1 MTTGLIIGLIIV
13 VFLILVLPSI
23 RIIGPTEVGL
33 VTKRFGKRLPENN
46 PIAFNGEAG
55 YQADLL
61 MPGWRF
67 KFWVY
72 YSIEKFPW
80 VQVPPGQIGVIIAQI
95 GESPPIGAKSAKF
108 IPEAKITDIK
118 IFVDKGG
125 EKGVQRPVL
134 VPGTTL
140 PLHPVA
146 FLVLTPNKIYGKP
159 LLPEL
164 TNKFNSRRGLTPE
177 DFGLNSEDLLVKIIK
192 PELKEGGK
200 IIDIV
205 GVVTTLEGDPLP
217 PGDIAGRLGGFKDI
231 ADAIAE
237 KRTDSELTEIIIG
250 SKNTLHNNYQ
260 DFQAFIDKGGKIG
273 LQHDPLLYGAYNLNP
288 FLVKVEKVP
297 MLVVEQGEV
306 AVIKS
311 YVGLA
316 EESGRVDVEKNKFGT
331 IVHPGHRGIWNE
343 SLRTGKYALN
353 PHIYQVEIVPV
364 SIITLNWAT
373 ASTKA
378 HEWDVQLQPIEAK
391 SREGF
396 VFKID
401 LQVQIHVAA
410 VEAPT
415 VISMVA
421 TMRNLTTDVLQP
433 AVGNHFRDRLQG
445 MQAISFIETRQ
456 KVQEDAYRYIEEK
469 LQQYHV
475 ETRGVLIQDVV
486 FPSQLVEVLTKREIA
501 NQEVLTYQRQRDAQ
515 VQRIEMEQQTGVA
528 NKQQELASARIGV
541 EIKQKNAEARK
552 AEADGEAVYLEKTNA
567 AAGIGKAEGYKKQI
581 EALGP
586 EGTTLVNIISALAD
600 KNLKFV
606 PEVVVGES
614 SGASLSGLLGVL
626 TGKYA
631 SELASKK
638 TNEEKNKK

>member
-1 MTTGLIIGLIIV
+1 MSGELMIGLII
-13 VFLILVLPSI
+13 FLILVIPSI

-33 VTKRFGKRLPENN
+33 ITKRFGKRLPENN

-67 KFWVY
+67 KFWIVY
-72 YSIEKFPW
+72 SVEKFPW
-80 VQVPPGQIGVIIAQI
+80 VQVPAGDTGVVIAQI
-95 GESPPIGAKSAKF
+95 GQSPPIGAKSARY
-108 IPEAKITDIK
+108 IPEAKITDVK
-118 IFVDKGG
+118 MFVDKGG
-125 EKGVQRPVL
+125 QKGVQRPVL
-134 VPGTTL
+134 VPGATL

-146 FLVLTPNKIYGKP
+146 FIVLTPDNIYGKP

-164 TNKFNSRRGLTPE
+164 AKKSNRRDGLRPE
-177 DFGLNSEDLLVKIIK
+177 DFGLKPDDLRVKVIK
-192 PELKEGGK
+192 PELQEDGK
-200 IIDIV
+200 ITDMI

-217 PGDIAGRLGGFKDI
+217 PGDIAGRLGGFQDI

-237 KRTDSELTEIIIG
+237 RQTDSELTELIIG
-250 SKNTLHNNYQ
+250 SKNNLHNNYQ
-260 DFQAFIDKGGKIG
+260 DFQAFLDKGGKIG
-273 LQHDPLLYGAYNLNP
+273 LQHDPLLYGAFNLNP

-316 EESGRVDVEKNKFGT
+316 EESGRVDVERNKFGT

-353 PHIYQVEIVPV
+353 PHIYQSEIVPV
-364 SIITLNWAT
+364 SIITLNWAA

-410 VEAPT
+410 IEAPT

-421 TMRNLTTDVLQP
+421 TMKNLTTDVLQP

-456 KVQEDAYRYIEEK
+456 KVQEDAYKYIEEK

-501 NQEVLTYQRQRDAQ
+501 NQEVITYQKQRDAQ
-515 VQRIEMEQQTGVA
+515 IQRIEMEQQTGVA

-586 EGTTLVNIISALAD
+586 EGTTLVNIITALAD

-606 PEVVVGES
+606 PEVVVGD
-614 SGASLSGLLGVL
+614 SGGTSLSGLLGVL

-631 SELASKK
+631 NELTSKK
-638 TNEEKNKK
+638 SNKQNK

>member
-1 MTTGLIIGLIIV
+1 
-13 VFLILVLPSI
+13 
-23 RIIGPTEVGL
+23 
-33 VTKRFGKRLPENN
+33 
-46 PIAFNGEAG
+46 
-55 YQADLL
+55 
-61 MPGWRF
+61 
-67 KFWVY
+67 
-72 YSIEKFPW
+72 
-80 VQVPPGQIGVIIAQI
+80 
-95 GESPPIGAKSAKF
+95 
-108 IPEAKITDIK
+108 
-118 IFVDKGG
+118 
-125 EKGVQRPVL
+125 
-134 VPGTTL
+134 
-140 PLHPVA
+140 
-146 FLVLTPNKIYGKP
+146 

-164 TNKFNSRRGLTPE
+164 TNKLHSGNRLTPE
-177 DFGLNSEDLLVKIIK
+177 DFGLKPEDLLVKIIK
-192 PELKEGGK
+192 PELREGGK
-200 IIDIV
+200 IIDMV

-231 ADAIAE
+231 ADAIVE

-260 DFQAFIDKGGKIG
+260 DFQAFLDKGGKIG
-273 LQHDPLLYGAYNLNP
+273 LQHDPLLYGAFNLNP

-316 EESGRVDVEKNKFGT
+316 EESGRVDVERNKFGT

-353 PHIYQVEIVPV
+353 PHIYQSEIVPV

-410 VEAPT
+410 IEAPT

-421 TMRNLTTDVLQP
+421 TMKNLTTDVLQP

-456 KVQEDAYRYIEEK
+456 KVQEDAYKYIAEK

-501 NQEVLTYQRQRDAQ
+501 NQEVITYQKQRDAQ

-586 EGTTLVNIISALAD
+586 EGTTLVNIITALAD

-606 PEVVVGES
+606 PEVVVGD
-614 SGASLSGLLGVL
+614 SGSASLSGLLGVL

-638 TNEEKNKK
+638 SVEEKK

>member
-1 MTTGLIIGLIIV
+1 MLIGVIVGLIV
-13 VFLILVLPSI
+13 VILLILFIPSI

-33 VTKRFGKRLPENN
+33 VVKRFGKKLPENN

-61 MPGWRF
+61 MPGWRS
-67 KFWVY
+67 KFWIY
-72 YSIEKFPW
+72 YSIEKFTW
-80 VQVPPGQIGVIIAQI
+80 VQVPPGHIGVVIAQI
-95 GESPPIGAKSAKF
+95 GESPPIGAKSAKY
-108 IPEAKITDIK
+108 IPEAKITNVK
-118 IFVDKGG
+118 TFVDKAG

-146 FLVLTPNKIYGKP
+146 FIVLTPDRIYGKP

-164 TNKFNSRRGLTPE
+164 TNKLHSGNRLTPE
-177 DFGLNSEDLLVKIIK
+177 DFGLKPEDLLVKIIK
-192 PELKEGGK
+192 PELREGGK
-200 IIDIV
+200 IIDMV

-231 ADAIAE
+231 ADAIVE

-260 DFQAFIDKGGKIG
+260 DFQAFLDKGGKIG
-273 LQHDPLLYGAYNLNP
+273 LQHDPLLYGAFNLNP

-316 EESGRVDVEKNKFGT
+316 EESGRVDVERNKFGT

-353 PHIYQVEIVPV
+353 PHIYQSEIVPV

-410 VEAPT
+410 IEAPT

-421 TMRNLTTDVLQP
+421 TMKNLTTDVLQP

-456 KVQEDAYRYIEEK
+456 KVQEDAYKYIAEK

-501 NQEVLTYQRQRDAQ
+501 NQEVITYQKQRDAQ

-586 EGTTLVNIISALAD
+586 EGTTLVNIITALAD

-606 PEVVVGES
+606 PEVVVGD
-614 SGASLSGLLGVL
+614 SGSASLSGLLGVL

-638 TNEEKNKK
+638 SVEEKK

>member
-1 MTTGLIIGLIIV
+1 MLVGVIVALIV
-13 VFLILVLPSI
+13 VILLILVIPSI

-33 VTKRFGKRLPENN
+33 VVKRFGKKLPENN
-46 PIAFNGEAG
+46 PMAFNGEAG

-61 MPGWRF
+61 MPGWRS
-67 KFWVY
+67 KFWIY

-80 VQVPPGQIGVIIAQI
+80 VQVPPGHIGVVIAQI

-108 IPEAKITDIK
+108 IPEAKITDVK
-118 IFVDKGG
+118 IFVDKAG

-146 FLVLTPNKIYGKP
+146 FIVLTPGIIYGKP

-164 TNKFNSRRGLTPE
+164 AVKLHGGNKLTPE
-177 DFGLNSEDLLVKIIK
+177 DFGLKPEDLLVKIIK

-200 IIDIV
+200 IIDMV
-205 GVVTTLEGDPLP
+205 GVVTALEGDPLP

-231 ADAIAE
+231 ADAIVE

-260 DFQAFIDKGGKIG
+260 DFQAFLDKGGKIG
-273 LQHDPLLYGAYNLNP
+273 LQHDPLLYGAFNLNP
-288 FLVKVEKVP
+288 YLVKVEKVP

-316 EESGRVDVEKNKFGT
+316 EESGRVDVERNKFGT

-353 PHIYQVEIVPV
+353 PHIYQSEIVPV

-410 VEAPT
+410 IEAPT

-456 KVQEDAYRYIEEK
+456 KVQEDAHRYIEEK

-501 NQEVLTYQRQRDAQ
+501 NQEVITYQKQRDAQ

-586 EGTTLVNIISALAD
+586 EGTTLVNIITALAD

-606 PEVVVGES
+606 PEVVVGD
-614 SGASLSGLLGVL
+614 SGSASLSGLLGVL

-638 TNEEKNKK
+638 SVEEKK

>member
-1 MTTGLIIGLIIV
+1 MSGELMIGLII
-13 VFLILVLPSI
+13 FLILVIPSI
-23 RIIGPTEVGL
+23 RIIGPAEVGL
-33 VTKRFGKRLPENN
+33 ITKRFGRRLPENN
-46 PIAFNGEAG
+46 PIAFKGEAG

-67 KFWVY
+67 KFWIVY
-72 YSIEKFPW
+72 SVEKFPW
-80 VQVPPGQIGVIIAQI
+80 VQVPAGDIGVVIAQI
-95 GESPPIGAKSAKF
+95 GQSPPIGAKSAKF
-108 IPEAKITDIK
+108 IPEAKITDVK
-118 IFVDKGG
+118 MFVDKGG
-125 EKGVQRPVL
+125 QKGVQRPVL
-134 VPGTTL
+134 VPGATL
-140 PLHPVA
+140 PLHPIA
-146 FLVLTPNKIYGKP
+146 FIVLTPEKIYGKP

-164 TNKFNSRRGLTPE
+164 AKKSNKRDGLSPE
-177 DFGLNSEDLLVKIIK
+177 DFGLKPDDLRVKIIK
-192 PELKEGGK
+192 PELQEDGK
-200 IIDIV
+200 ITDMI

-237 KRTDSELTEIIIG
+237 KETDSELTELIIG
-250 SKNTLHNNYQ
+250 SKNNLHNNYQ
-260 DFQAFIDKGGKIG
+260 DFQAFLDKGGKIG
-273 LQHDPLLYGAYNLNP
+273 LQHDPLLYGAFNLNP

-316 EESGRVDVEKNKFGT
+316 EETGRVDVERNKFGT

-353 PHIYQVEIVPV
+353 PHIYQSEIVPV
-364 SIITLNWAT
+364 SIITLNWAA

-410 VEAPT
+410 IEAPT

-421 TMRNLTTDVLQP
+421 TMKNLTTDVLQP

-456 KVQEDAYRYIEEK
+456 KVQEDAYKYIEEK

-486 FPSQLVEVLTKREIA
+486 FPNQLVEVLTKREIA
-501 NQEVLTYQRQRDAQ
+501 NQEVITYQKQRDAQ
-515 VQRIEMEQQTGVA
+515 IQRIEMEQQTGVA

-586 EGTTLVNIISALAD
+586 EGTTLVNIITALAD

-606 PEVVVGES
+606 PEVIVGD
-614 SGASLSGLLGVL
+614 SGGTSLSGLLGVL

-631 SELASKK
+631 NELASKK
-638 TNEEKNKK
+638 SNKQKK

>member
-1 MTTGLIIGLIIV
+1 MIPGLIIGIIV
-13 VFLILVLPSI
+13 FLLLVFVIPSI

-33 VTKRFGKRLPENN
+33 VTKRFGIRLPENN

-55 YQADLL
+55 YQAGLL
-61 MPGWRF
+61 MPGWRL
-67 KFWVY
+67 KFWVL

-80 VQVPPGQIGVIIAQI
+80 VQVPPGQIGVVIAQI
-95 GESPPIGAKSAKF
+95 GESPPIGAKSAIF
-108 IPEAKITDIK
+108 NPEAKITDVK
-118 IFVDKGG
+118 IFVDRGG
-125 EKGVQRPVL
+125 QKGVQRPVL

-140 PLHPVA
+140 PLHPIA
-146 FLVLTPNKIYGKP
+146 FLILTPGKIYGKP
-159 LLPEL
+159 MLPEL
-164 TNKFNSRRGLTPE
+164 TTKFNTRRGLTPE
-177 DFGLNSEDLLVKIIK
+177 DFGLKPEDLLVKVIK
-192 PELKEGGK
+192 PELIEGGK
-200 IIDIV
+200 IIDMV

-217 PGDIAGRLGGFKDI
+217 PGDIAGRLGGFDDI
-231 ADAIAE
+231 ASAIAE
-237 KRTDSELTEIIIG
+237 KKTDSELTELIIG

-353 PHIYQVEIVPV
+353 PHIYQSEIVPV

-396 VFKID
+396 IFKID

-410 VEAPT
+410 IEAPT

-421 TMRNLTTDVLQP
+421 TMKNLTTDVLQP

-456 KVQEDAYRYIEEK
+456 IVQEDAYKHIEEK

-486 FPSQLVEVLTKREIA
+486 FPAQLVEVLTKREIA
-501 NQEVLTYQRQRDAQ
+501 NQEVITYQKQRDAQ

-552 AEADGEAVYLEKTNA
+552 AEAEGEAVYLEKTNA
-567 AAGIGKAEGYKKQI
+567 AAGIGKALGYKAQI

-606 PEVVVGES
+606 PEVIVGD
-614 SGASLSGLLGVL
+614 SGNASLSGLLGVL

-631 SELASKK
+631 RELATKK
-638 TNEEKNKK
+638 SDAENT

>member
-1 MTTGLIIGLIIV
+1 MSSELIIGMII
-13 VFLILVLPSI
+13 FLILVIPSI
-23 RIIGPTEVGL
+23 RIIGPAEVGL
-33 VTKRFGKRLPENN
+33 ITKRFGRRLPENN

-67 KFWVY
+67 KFWIVY
-72 YSIEKFPW
+72 SVEKFPW
-80 VQVPPGQIGVIIAQI
+80 VQVQAGDIGVVIAQI
-95 GESPPIGAKSAKF
+95 GQSPPIGAKSAKF
-108 IPEAKITDIK
+108 NPEAKITDAK
-118 IFVDKGG
+118 MFVDKGG
-125 EKGVQRPVL
+125 QKGVQRPVL
-134 VPGTTL
+134 VPGATL
-140 PLHPVA
+140 PLHPIA
-146 FLVLTPNKIYGKP
+146 FIVLTPDKIYGKP

-164 TNKFNSRRGLTPE
+164 AKKSNKRDGLSPE
-177 DFGLNSEDLLVKIIK
+177 DFGLEPDDLRVKIIK
-192 PELKEGGK
+192 PELQEDGK
-200 IIDIV
+200 ITDMI

-217 PGDIAGRLGGFKDI
+217 PGDIAGRLGGFQDI
-231 ADAIAE
+231 ADAIKE
-237 KRTDSELTEIIIG
+237 KRTDSELTELIIG
-250 SKNTLHNNYQ
+250 SKNNLHNNYQ
-260 DFQAFIDKGGKIG
+260 DFQAFLDKGGKIG
-273 LQHDPLLYGAYNLNP
+273 LQHDPLLYGAFNLNP

-316 EESGRVDVEKNKFGT
+316 EETGRVDVERNKFGT

-353 PHIYQVEIVPV
+353 PHIYQSEIVPV
-364 SIITLNWAT
+364 SIITLNWAA

-410 VEAPT
+410 IEAPT

-421 TMRNLTTDVLQP
+421 TMKNLTTDVLQP

-456 KVQEDAYRYIEEK
+456 KVQEDAYKYIEEK

-486 FPSQLVEVLTKREIA
+486 FPNQLVEVLTKREIA
-501 NQEVLTYQRQRDAQ
+501 NQEVITYQKQRDAQ
-515 VQRIEMEQQTGVA
+515 IQRIEMEQQTGVA

-586 EGTTLVNIISALAD
+586 EGTTLVNIITALAD

-606 PEVVVGES
+606 PEVVVGD
-614 SGASLSGLLGVL
+614 SGGTSLSGLLGVL

-631 SELASKK
+631 DELASKK
-638 TNEEKNKK
+638 SNKEKK

>member
-1 MTTGLIIGLIIV
+1 MSGELMIGLII
-13 VFLILVLPSI
+13 FLILVIPSI

-33 VTKRFGKRLPENN
+33 ITKRFGKRLPENN

-67 KFWVY
+67 KFWIVY
-72 YSIEKFPW
+72 SVEKFPW
-80 VQVPPGQIGVIIAQI
+80 VQVPAGDTGVVIAQI
-95 GESPPIGAKSAKF
+95 GQSPPIGAKSARY
-108 IPEAKITDIK
+108 IPEAKITDVK
-118 IFVDKGG
+118 MFVDKGG
-125 EKGVQRPVL
+125 QKGVQRPVL
-134 VPGTTL
+134 VPGATL

-146 FLVLTPNKIYGKP
+146 FIVLTPDNIYGKP

-164 TNKFNSRRGLTPE
+164 AKKSNRRDGLRPE
-177 DFGLNSEDLLVKIIK
+177 DFGLKPDDLRVKVIK
-192 PELKEGGK
+192 PELQEDGK
-200 IIDIV
+200 ITDMI

-217 PGDIAGRLGGFKDI
+217 PGDIAGRLGGFQDI

-237 KRTDSELTEIIIG
+237 RQTDSELTELIIG
-250 SKNTLHNNYQ
+250 SKNNLHNNYQ
-260 DFQAFIDKGGKIG
+260 DFQAFLDKGGKIG
-273 LQHDPLLYGAYNLNP
+273 LQHDPLLYGAFNLNP

-316 EESGRVDVEKNKFGT
+316 EESGRVDVERNKFGT

-353 PHIYQVEIVPV
+353 PHIYQSEIVPV
-364 SIITLNWAT
+364 SIITLNWAA

-410 VEAPT
+410 IEAPT

-421 TMRNLTTDVLQP
+421 TMKNLTTDVLQP

-456 KVQEDAYRYIEEK
+456 KVQEDAYKYIEEK

-501 NQEVLTYQRQRDAQ
+501 NQEVITYQKQRDAQ
-515 VQRIEMEQQTGVA
+515 IQRIEMEQQTGVA

-586 EGTTLVNIISALAD
+586 EGTTLVNIITALAD

-606 PEVVVGES
+606 PEVVVGD
-614 SGASLSGLLGVL
+614 SGGTSLSGLLGVL

-631 SELASKK
+631 DELASKK
-638 TNEEKNKK
+638 STKQNK

>member
-1 MTTGLIIGLIIV
+1 MLAGIIV
-13 VFLILVLPSI
+13 AAVVVLFLVFFLPSI
-23 RIIGPTEVGL
+23 RVIGPAEVGL
-33 VTKRFGKRLPENN
+33 VTKRFGKRLPETN
-46 PIAFNGEAG
+46 PIAFRGEAG

-80 VQVPPGQIGVIIAQI
+80 VQVPPGQIGVVIAQL
-95 GESPPIGAKSAKF
+95 GESPPIGAKSARF

-118 IFVDKGG
+118 AFVEKHGQ
-125 EKGVQRPVL
+125 KGVQRPVL

-146 FLVLTPNKIYGKP
+146 FIVLTPDKIYGKP
-159 LLPEL
+159 MLPEFAH
-164 TNKFNSRRGLTPE
+164 KYNSQKGLSPE
-177 DFGLNSEDLLVKIIK
+177 DFGLKPENLLVTVIQ

-200 IIDIV
+200 IVDMA
-205 GVVTTLEGDPLP
+205 GVITTLEGDPLP
-217 PGDIAGRLGGFKDI
+217 PGDIAGRLGGFNDV
-231 ADAIAE
+231 ADAIKE
-237 KRTDSELTEIIIG
+237 KRTDSELTELVIG

-260 DFQAFIDKGGKIG
+260 DFQAFLDKGGKIG

-288 FLVKVEKVP
+288 FLIKVEKVP

-353 PHIYQVEIVPV
+353 PHIYQSEIVPV

-421 TMRNLTTDVLQP
+421 TMKNLTTDVLQP

-456 KVQEDAYRYIEEK
+456 RVQEDAYKYIEEK

-486 FPSQLVEVLTKREIA
+486 FPAQLVEVLTQREIA

-515 VQRIEMEQQTGVA
+515 TQRIEMEQQTGVA
-528 NKQQELASARIGV
+528 NKQQELAAARIGV

-552 AEADGEAVYLEKTNA
+552 AEADGEAVYIEKTNA

-586 EGTTLVNIISALAD
+586 EGTTLVNIITALAD

-606 PEVVVGES
+606 PEVMVGEGG
-614 SGASLSGLLGVL
+614 GASLSGLLGIL

-631 SELASKK
+631 SEMTSKK
-638 TNEEKNKK
+638 PNKEKS

>member
-1 MTTGLIIGLIIV
+1 
-13 VFLILVLPSI
+13 
-23 RIIGPTEVGL
+23 
-33 VTKRFGKRLPENN
+33 
-46 PIAFNGEAG
+46 
-55 YQADLL
+55 
-61 MPGWRF
+61 
-67 KFWVY
+67 
-72 YSIEKFPW
+72 
-80 VQVPPGQIGVIIAQI
+80 
-95 GESPPIGAKSAKF
+95 
-108 IPEAKITDIK
+108 
-118 IFVDKGG
+118 
-125 EKGVQRPVL
+125 
-134 VPGTTL
+134 
-140 PLHPVA
+140 
-146 FLVLTPNKIYGKP
+146 
-159 LLPEL
+159 
-164 TNKFNSRRGLTPE
+164 
-177 DFGLNSEDLLVKIIK
+177 
-192 PELKEGGK
+192 
-200 IIDIV
+200 
-205 GVVTTLEGDPLP
+205 
-217 PGDIAGRLGGFKDI
+217 
-231 ADAIAE
+231 
-237 KRTDSELTEIIIG
+237 
-250 SKNTLHNNYQ
+250 
-260 DFQAFIDKGGKIG
+260 
-273 LQHDPLLYGAYNLNP
+273 
-288 FLVKVEKVP
+288 LVKVEKVP

-316 EESGRVDVEKNKFGT
+316 EESGRVDVERNKFGT

-353 PHIYQVEIVPV
+353 PHIYQTEIVPV

-456 KVQEDAYRYIEEK
+456 KVQEDAYKYIEEK

-486 FPSQLVEVLTKREIA
+486 FPAQLVEVLTKREIA
-501 NQEVLTYQRQRDAQ
+501 NQEVITYQKQRDAQ
-515 VQRIEMEQQTGVA
+515 IQRIEMEQQTGVA

-586 EGTTLVNIISALAD
+586 EGTTLVNIITALAD

-614 SGASLSGLLGVL
+614 GGTSLSGLLGIL

-631 SELASKK
+631 SEMSSKK
-638 TNEEKNKK
+638 PKEQI

>member
-1 MTTGLIIGLIIV
+1 MSGELMIGLII
-13 VFLILVLPSI
+13 FLILVIPSI

-33 VTKRFGKRLPENN
+33 ITKRFGKRLPENN

-67 KFWVY
+67 KFWIVY
-72 YSIEKFPW
+72 SVEKFPW
-80 VQVPPGQIGVIIAQI
+80 VQVPAGDTGVVIAQI
-95 GESPPIGAKSAKF
+95 GQSPPIGAKSARY
-108 IPEAKITDIK
+108 IPEAKITDVK
-118 IFVDKGG
+118 MFVDKGG
-125 EKGVQRPVL
+125 QKGVQRPVL
-134 VPGTTL
+134 VPGATL

-146 FLVLTPNKIYGKP
+146 FIVLTPDNIYGKP

-164 TNKFNSRRGLTPE
+164 AKKSNRRDGLRPE
-177 DFGLNSEDLLVKIIK
+177 DFGLKPDDLRVKVIK
-192 PELKEGGK
+192 PELQEDGK
-200 IIDIV
+200 ITDMI

-217 PGDIAGRLGGFKDI
+217 PGDIAGRLGGFQDI

-237 KRTDSELTEIIIG
+237 RQTDSELTELIIG
-250 SKNTLHNNYQ
+250 SKNNLHNNYQ
-260 DFQAFIDKGGKIG
+260 DFQAFLDKGGKIG
-273 LQHDPLLYGAYNLNP
+273 LQHDPLLYGAFNLNP

-316 EESGRVDVEKNKFGT
+316 EESGRVDVERNKFGT

-353 PHIYQVEIVPV
+353 PHIYQSEIVPV
-364 SIITLNWAT
+364 SIITLNWAA

-410 VEAPT
+410 IEAPT

-421 TMRNLTTDVLQP
+421 TMKNLTTDVLQP

-456 KVQEDAYRYIEEK
+456 KVQEDAHRYIEEK

-501 NQEVLTYQRQRDAQ
+501 NQEVITYQKQRDAQ
-515 VQRIEMEQQTGVA
+515 IQRIEMEQQTGVA

-586 EGTTLVNIISALAD
+586 EGTTLVNIITALAD

-606 PEVVVGES
+606 PEVVVGD
-614 SGASLSGLLGVL
+614 SGGTSLSGLLGVL

-631 SELASKK
+631 DELASKK
-638 TNEEKNKK
+638 STKQNK

>member
-1 MTTGLIIGLIIV
+1 MEIAVTIIV
-13 VFLILVLPSI
+13 IALLLILILPSI
-23 RIIGPTEVGL
+23 RVIGPTEVGL
-33 VTKRFGKRLPENN
+33 VTKRFGKKLPANN

-55 YQADLL
+55 YQAGLL

-67 KFWVY
+67 KFWVL

-80 VQVPPGQIGVIIAQI
+80 VQVPAGKIGVVIAQI
-95 GESPPIGAKSAKF
+95 GDSPPIGAKSARYT
-108 IPEAKITDIK
+108 PEAKITDVK
-118 IFVDKGG
+118 IFVDKHG

-146 FLVLTPNKIYGKP
+146 FLVLTSDKIYGKP

-164 TNKFNSRRGLTPE
+164 ASKYHHRGGLSPS
-177 DFGLNSEDLLVKIIK
+177 DFGLTAGELLVNVIS
-192 PELKEGGK
+192 PELEKDGS
-200 IIDIV
+200 IVDMV
-205 GVVTTLEGDPLP
+205 GVVTTLDGDPLP
-217 PGDIAGRLGGFKDI
+217 PGDIAGRLGGFQDI
-231 ADAIAE
+231 ADAIDA
-237 KRTDSELTEIIIG
+237 KVSDSELTEIIIG
-250 SKNTLHNNYQ
+250 SKNALHNNYQ
-260 DFQAFIDKGGKIG
+260 DFQAFLDQGGKIG

-316 EESGRVDVEKNKFGT
+316 EETGRVDVEKNKFGT

-343 SLRTGKYALN
+343 PLRTGKYALN
-353 PHIYQVEIVPV
+353 PHIYQSEIVPV
-364 SIITLNWAT
+364 SIITLNWAN

-378 HEWDVQLQPIEAK
+378 HEWDMQLMPIEAK

-396 VFKID
+396 IFKLD

-415 VISMVA
+415 VISMVS
-421 TMRNLTTDVLQP
+421 TIRNLTTDVLQP

-456 KVQEDAYRYIEEK
+456 KVQEDAYKHIEEK

-501 NQEVLTYQRQRDAQ
+501 NQEVITYQKQRDAQ

-586 EGTTLVNIISALAD
+586 EGTTLVNIITALAE

-606 PEVVVGES
+606 PEVMVGDS
-614 SGASLSGLLGVL
+614 NGTSLNGLIGIL

-631 SELASKK
+631 SEMASQK
-638 TNEEKNKK
+638 TTKHKA

>member
-1 MTTGLIIGLIIV
+1 
-13 VFLILVLPSI
+13 
-23 RIIGPTEVGL
+23 
-33 VTKRFGKRLPENN
+33 
-46 PIAFNGEAG
+46 
-55 YQADLL
+55 
-61 MPGWRF
+61 
-67 KFWVY
+67 
-72 YSIEKFPW
+72 
-80 VQVPPGQIGVIIAQI
+80 
-95 GESPPIGAKSAKF
+95 
-108 IPEAKITDIK
+108 
-118 IFVDKGG
+118 
-125 EKGVQRPVL
+125 
-134 VPGTTL
+134 
-140 PLHPVA
+140 
-146 FLVLTPNKIYGKP
+146 
-159 LLPEL
+159 
-164 TNKFNSRRGLTPE
+164 
-177 DFGLNSEDLLVKIIK
+177 
-192 PELKEGGK
+192 
-200 IIDIV
+200 
-205 GVVTTLEGDPLP
+205 
-217 PGDIAGRLGGFKDI
+217 
-231 ADAIAE
+231 
-237 KRTDSELTEIIIG
+237 
-250 SKNTLHNNYQ
+250 
-260 DFQAFIDKGGKIG
+260 
-273 LQHDPLLYGAYNLNP
+273 
-288 FLVKVEKVP
+288 
-297 MLVVEQGEV
+297 
-306 AVIKS
+306 
-311 YVGLA
+311 
-316 EESGRVDVEKNKFGT
+316 
-331 IVHPGHRGIWNE
+331 
-343 SLRTGKYALN
+343 
-353 PHIYQVEIVPV
+353 VPV

-410 VEAPT
+410 IEAPT

-421 TMRNLTTDVLQP
+421 TMKNLTTDVLQP

-456 KVQEDAYRYIEEK
+456 KVQEDAYKYIAEK

-501 NQEVLTYQRQRDAQ
+501 NQEVITYQKQRDAQ

-528 NKQQELASARIGV
+528 NKQQELASASIGV

-586 EGTTLVNIISALAD
+586 EGTTLVNIITALAD

-606 PEVVVGES
+606 PEVVVGD
-614 SGASLSGLLGVL
+614 SGSASLSGLLGVL

-638 TNEEKNKK
+638 SVEKKK

>member
-1 MTTGLIIGLIIV
+1 MLVGVIVALIV
-13 VFLILVLPSI
+13 VILLILVIPSI

-33 VTKRFGKRLPENN
+33 VVKRFGKKLPENN

-61 MPGWRF
+61 MPGWRS
-67 KFWVY
+67 KFWIY

-80 VQVPPGQIGVIIAQI
+80 VQVPPGHIGVVIAQI

-108 IPEAKITDIK
+108 IPEAKITDVK
-118 IFVDKGG
+118 IFVDKAG

-146 FLVLTPNKIYGKP
+146 FIVLTPGIIYGKP

-164 TNKFNSRRGLTPE
+164 AVKLHGGNKLTPE
-177 DFGLNSEDLLVKIIK
+177 DFGLKPEDLLVKIIK

-200 IIDIV
+200 IIDMV
-205 GVVTTLEGDPLP
+205 GVVTALEGDPLP

-231 ADAIAE
+231 ADAIVE

-260 DFQAFIDKGGKIG
+260 DFQAFLDKGGKIG
-273 LQHDPLLYGAYNLNP
+273 LQHDPLLYGAFNLNP
-288 FLVKVEKVP
+288 YLVKVEKVP

-316 EESGRVDVEKNKFGT
+316 EESGRVDVERNKFGT

-353 PHIYQVEIVPV
+353 PHIYQSEIVPV

-410 VEAPT
+410 IEAPT

-456 KVQEDAYRYIEEK
+456 KVQEDAHRYIEEK

-501 NQEVLTYQRQRDAQ
+501 NQEVITYQKQRDAQ

-586 EGTTLVNIISALAD
+586 EGTTLVNIITALAD

-606 PEVVVGES
+606 PEVVVGD
-614 SGASLSGLLGVL
+614 SGSASLSGLLGVL

-638 TNEEKNKK
+638 SVEEKK

>member
-1 MTTGLIIGLIIV
+1 MSSELIIGIII
-13 VFLILVLPSI
+13 FLILVIPSI
-23 RIIGPTEVGL
+23 RIIGPAEVGL
-33 VTKRFGKRLPENN
+33 ITKRFGRRLPENN

-67 KFWVY
+67 KFWIVY
-72 YSIEKFPW
+72 SVEKFPW
-80 VQVPPGQIGVIIAQI
+80 VQVQAGDIGVVIAQI
-95 GESPPIGAKSAKF
+95 GQSPPIGAKSAKF
-108 IPEAKITDIK
+108 NPEAKITDAK
-118 IFVDKGG
+118 MFVDKGG
-125 EKGVQRPVL
+125 QKGVQRPVL
-134 VPGTTL
+134 VPGATL
-140 PLHPVA
+140 PLHPIA
-146 FLVLTPNKIYGKP
+146 FIVLTPDKIYGKP

-164 TNKFNSRRGLTPE
+164 AKKSNKRDGLSPE
-177 DFGLNSEDLLVKIIK
+177 DFGLEPDDLRVKIIK
-192 PELKEGGK
+192 PELQEDGK
-200 IIDIV
+200 ITDMI

-217 PGDIAGRLGGFKDI
+217 PGDIAGRLGGFQDI
-231 ADAIAE
+231 ADAIKE
-237 KRTDSELTEIIIG
+237 KRTDSELTELIIG
-250 SKNTLHNNYQ
+250 SKNNLHNNYQ
-260 DFQAFIDKGGKIG
+260 DFQAFLDKGGKIG
-273 LQHDPLLYGAYNLNP
+273 LQHDPLLYGAFNLNP

-316 EESGRVDVEKNKFGT
+316 EETGRVDVERNKFGT

-353 PHIYQVEIVPV
+353 PHIYQSEIVPV
-364 SIITLNWAT
+364 SIITLNWAA

-410 VEAPT
+410 IEAPT

-421 TMRNLTTDVLQP
+421 TMKNLTTDVLQP

-456 KVQEDAYRYIEEK
+456 KVQEDAYKYIEEK

-486 FPSQLVEVLTKREIA
+486 FPNQLVEVLTKREIA
-501 NQEVLTYQRQRDAQ
+501 NQEVITYQKQRDAQ
-515 VQRIEMEQQTGVA
+515 IQRIEMEQQTGVA

-586 EGTTLVNIISALAD
+586 EGTTLVNIITALAD

-606 PEVVVGES
+606 PEVVVGD
-614 SGASLSGLLGVL
+614 SGGTSLSGLLGVL

-631 SELASKK
+631 DELASKK
-638 TNEEKNKK
+638 SNKEKK

>member
-1 MTTGLIIGLIIV
+1 MVTGILIGSLLV
-13 VFLILVLPSI
+13 VLILVLYLPSI

-33 VTKRFGKRLPENN
+33 VTKRFGKKLPKDN

-67 KFWVY
+67 KLWTY
-72 YSIEKFPW
+72 YSVKKFPW
-80 VQVPPGQIGVIIAQI
+80 VQVPPGQIGVLIAQV
-95 GESPPIGAKSAKF
+95 GKSPPIGAKSARF
-108 IPEAKITDIK
+108 IPEAQISDIRT
-118 IFVDKGG
+118 FVAKGG

-140 PLHPVA
+140 PLHPIA
-146 FLVLTPNKIYGKP
+146 FLVLTHDKIYGKP
-159 LLPEL
+159 ILPKL
-164 TNKFNSRRGLTPE
+164 AVKYHSPQGLIPR
-177 DFGLNSEDLLVKIIK
+177 DFGLEPEDLMVTIIK
-192 PELKEGGK
+192 PELKGSGK
-200 IIDIV
+200 IVDMV

-217 PGDIAGRLGGFKDI
+217 PGDIAGRLGGFQDI
-231 ADAIAE
+231 ADAIAS
-237 KRTDSELTEIIIG
+237 KKSDSELTELIIG
-250 SKNTLHNNYQ
+250 SKNNLHNNYQ
-260 DFQAFIDKGGKIG
+260 DFQAFLDNGGKIG

-316 EESGRVDVEKNKFGT
+316 EESGRINVEKNKFGT

-353 PHIYQVEIVPV
+353 PHIYDSEIVPV
-364 SIITLNWAT
+364 SIITLDWAT

-378 HEWDVQLQPIEAK
+378 HEWDVLLQPIEAK

-410 VEAPT
+410 IEAPT

-421 TMRNLTTDVLQP
+421 TMQNLTSDVLQP
-433 AVGNHFRDRLQG
+433 AVGNHFRDRLQA

-456 KVQEDAYRYIEEK
+456 KVQEDAHRYIEEK

-475 ETRGVLIQDVV
+475 ETKGVLIQDVV
-486 FPSQLVEVLTKREIA
+486 FPSQLVQVLTQREIA
-501 NQEVLTYQRQRDAQ
+501 NQEVLTYQKQRDAQ
-515 VQRIEMEQQTGVA
+515 TQRIEMEQQTGVA
-528 NKQQELASARIGV
+528 NRQQELAAARIGV

-567 AAGIGKAEGYKKQI
+567 AEGIGRAEGYKKQI

-606 PEVVVGES
+606 PEVVVGD
-614 SGASLSGLLGVL
+614 SGSTSSLSGLLGIL
-626 TGKYA
+626 TSKYA
-631 SELASKK
+631 SELTPKK
-638 TNEEKNKK
+638 PDTEQ

>member
-1 MTTGLIIGLIIV
+1 MSSELIIGIII
-13 VFLILVLPSI
+13 FLILVIPSI
-23 RIIGPTEVGL
+23 RIIGPAEVGL
-33 VTKRFGKRLPENN
+33 ITKRFGRRLPENN

-67 KFWVY
+67 KFWIVY
-72 YSIEKFPW
+72 SVEKFPW
-80 VQVPPGQIGVIIAQI
+80 VQVQAGDIGVVIAQI
-95 GESPPIGAKSAKF
+95 GQSPPIGAKSAKF
-108 IPEAKITDIK
+108 NPEAKITDAK
-118 IFVDKGG
+118 MFVDKGG
-125 EKGVQRPVL
+125 QKGVQRPVL
-134 VPGTTL
+134 VPGATL
-140 PLHPVA
+140 PLHPIA
-146 FLVLTPNKIYGKP
+146 FIVLTPDKIYGKP

-164 TNKFNSRRGLTPE
+164 AKKSNKRDGLSPE
-177 DFGLNSEDLLVKIIK
+177 DFGLEPDDLRVKIIK
-192 PELKEGGK
+192 PELQEDGK
-200 IIDIV
+200 ITDMI

-237 KRTDSELTEIIIG
+237 KKTDSELTELIIG
-250 SKNTLHNNYQ
+250 SKNNLHNNYQ
-260 DFQAFIDKGGKIG
+260 DFQAFLDKGGKIG
-273 LQHDPLLYGAYNLNP
+273 LQHDPLLYGAFNLNP

-316 EESGRVDVEKNKFGT
+316 EETGRVDVERNKFGT

-353 PHIYQVEIVPV
+353 PHIYQSEIVPV
-364 SIITLNWAT
+364 SIITLNWAA

-410 VEAPT
+410 IEAPT

-421 TMRNLTTDVLQP
+421 TMKNLTTDVLQP

-456 KVQEDAYRYIEEK
+456 KVQEDAYKYIEEK

-486 FPSQLVEVLTKREIA
+486 FPNQLVEVLTKREIA
-501 NQEVLTYQRQRDAQ
+501 NQEVITYQKQRDAQ
-515 VQRIEMEQQTGVA
+515 IQRIEMEQQTGVA

-586 EGTTLVNIISALAD
+586 EGTTLVNIITALAD

-606 PEVVVGES
+606 PEVVVGD
-614 SGASLSGLLGVL
+614 SGGTSLSGLLGVL

-631 SELASKK
+631 DELASKK
-638 TNEEKNKK
+638 SNKEKK

>member
-1 MTTGLIIGLIIV
+1 MTIGIILGLIVLLI
-13 VFLILVLPSI
+13 ILVLPSI
-23 RIIGPTEVGL
+23 RIIGPSEVGL
-33 VTKRFGKRLPENN
+33 VTKRFGKKLPANN

-67 KFWVY
+67 KFWVL
-72 YSIEKFPW
+72 YSIEKFSW
-80 VQVPPGQIGVIIAQI
+80 VQVPAGKIGVVIAQI
-95 GESPPIGAKSAKF
+95 GESPPIGAKSARYN
-108 IPEAKITDIK
+108 PEAKITDVKLFIEK
-118 IFVDKGG
+118 HG

-140 PLHPVA
+140 PLHPIA
-146 FLVLTPNKIYGKP
+146 FIVLTSEKIYGKP
-159 LLPEL
+159 LLPDLAARYHSRQGL
-164 TNKFNSRRGLTPE
+164 TSQDFGLTPE
-177 DFGLNSEDLLVKIIK
+177 ELLVKVIR
-192 PELKEGGK
+192 PELEEDGR
-200 IIDIV
+200 IIDTV

-217 PGDIAGRLGGFKDI
+217 PGDIAGRLGGFQDI
-231 ADAIAE
+231 ADAIQEE
-237 KRTDSELTEIIIG
+237 KTDSELTELIIG
-250 SKNTLHNNYQ
+250 SKNALHNNYQ
-260 DFQAFIDKGGKIG
+260 DFQSFLDKGGKIG

-353 PHIYQVEIVPV
+353 PHIYQSEIVPV
-364 SIITLNWAT
+364 SIITLNWAM

-396 VFKID
+396 IFKLD

-410 VEAPT
+410 IEAPT
-415 VISMVA
+415 VISMVS
-421 TMRNLTTDVLQP
+421 TIRNLTTDVLQP

-456 KVQEDAYRYIEEK
+456 KVQEDAYKYIEEK

-501 NQEVLTYQRQRDAQ
+501 NQEVVTYQKQRDAQ
-515 VQRIEMEQQTGVA
+515 IQRIEMEQQTGVA

-586 EGTTLVNIISALAD
+586 EGTTLVNIITALAER
-600 KNLKFV
+600 NLKFV
-606 PEVVVGES
+606 PEVVVGD
-614 SGASLSGLLGVL
+614 SGNSSLSGLLGIL

-631 SELASKK
+631 GELTSKK
-638 TNEEKNKK
+638 STTEKT

>member
-1 MTTGLIIGLIIV
+1 MLIGVIVGLIV
-13 VFLILVLPSI
+13 VILLILFIPSI

-33 VTKRFGKRLPENN
+33 VVKRFGKKLPENN

-61 MPGWRF
+61 MPGWRS
-67 KFWVY
+67 KFWIY
-72 YSIEKFPW
+72 YSIEKFTW
-80 VQVPPGQIGVIIAQI
+80 VQVPPGHIGVVIAQI

-108 IPEAKITDIK
+108 IPEAKITDVK
-118 IFVDKGG
+118 IFVDKAG

-146 FLVLTPNKIYGKP
+146 FIVLTPGIIYGKP

-164 TNKFNSRRGLTPE
+164 AVKLHGGNKLTPE
-177 DFGLNSEDLLVKIIK
+177 DFGLKPEDLLVKIIK

-200 IIDIV
+200 IIDMV
-205 GVVTTLEGDPLP
+205 GVVTALEGDPLP

-231 ADAIAE
+231 ADAIVE

-260 DFQAFIDKGGKIG
+260 DFQAFLDKGGKIG
-273 LQHDPLLYGAYNLNP
+273 LQHDPLLYGAFNLNP
-288 FLVKVEKVP
+288 YLVKVEKVP

-316 EESGRVDVEKNKFGT
+316 EESGRVDVERNKFGT

-353 PHIYQVEIVPV
+353 PHIYQSEIVPV

-410 VEAPT
+410 IEAPT

-421 TMRNLTTDVLQP
+421 TMRNLTTDVLHP

-456 KVQEDAYRYIEEK
+456 KVQEDAHRYIEEK

-501 NQEVLTYQRQRDAQ
+501 NQEVITYQKQRDAQ

-586 EGTTLVNIISALAD
+586 EGTTLVNIITALAD

-606 PEVVVGES
+606 PEVVVGD
-614 SGASLSGLLGVL
+614 SGSTSLSGLLGVL

-638 TNEEKNKK
+638 SVEEKK

>member
-1 MTTGLIIGLIIV
+1 MVPGIIV
-13 VFLILVLPSI
+13 GVLVFLFIILYLPSI
-23 RIIGPTEVGL
+23 RIIGPAEVGL
-33 VTKRFGKRLPENN
+33 VTRRFGKKLPENN
-46 PIAFNGEAG
+46 PIAFQGEAG
-55 YQADLL
+55 YQAELL

-67 KFWVY
+67 KFWIFF
-72 YSIEKFPW
+72 SIEKFPW
-80 VQVPPGQIGVIIAQI
+80 VQVPPGQIGVVIAQI
-95 GESPPIGAKSAKF
+95 GESPPIGAKSARF
-108 IPEAKITDIK
+108 IPEARITDIRV
-118 IFVDKGG
+118 FVEKGG

-140 PLHPVA
+140 PLHPLA
-146 FLVLTPNKIYGKP
+146 FLVLTPEKIYGKP

-164 TNKFNSRRGLTPE
+164 ARKYESRRGLTPE
-177 DFGLNSEDLLVKIIK
+177 DFGLKPDDLMVKIIK
-192 PELKEGGK
+192 PELMEGGK
-200 IIDIV
+200 IIDMV

-217 PGDIAGRLGGFKDI
+217 PGDIAGRLGGFQDI
-231 ADAIAE
+231 ADAITAN
-237 KRTDSELTEIIIG
+237 KTDSELTELIIG

-260 DFQAFIDKGGKIG
+260 DFQAFLDQGGKIG

-288 FLVKVEKVP
+288 FLVRVEKVP

-353 PHIYQVEIVPV
+353 PHIYQSEIVPV
-364 SIITLNWAT
+364 SIITLNWAM

-396 VFKID
+396 IFKID

-410 VEAPT
+410 IEAPT

-421 TMRNLTTDVLQP
+421 TMKNLTTDVLQP

-456 KVQEDAYRYIEEK
+456 KVQEDAYKYIEEK

-486 FPSQLVEVLTKREIA
+486 FPTQLVEVLTKREIA
-501 NQEVLTYQRQRDAQ
+501 NQEVITYQKQRDAQ
-515 VQRIEMEQQTGVA
+515 IQRIEMEQQTGVA

-567 AAGIGKAEGYKKQI
+567 AAGIGKAEGYKRQI

-586 EGTTLVNIISALAD
+586 EGTTLVNIITALAD

-614 SGASLSGLLGVL
+614 GNSSLSGLLGIL
-626 TGKYA
+626 TARYSGEMAAKKGK
-631 SELASKK
+631 
-638 TNEEKNKK
+638 EEKA

>member
-1 MTTGLIIGLIIV
+1 MEAEIITGIFII
-13 VFLILVLPSI
+13 FLILFIPSI

-33 VTKRFGKRLPENN
+33 VTKRFGKKLPENN

-67 KFWVY
+67 KFWII
-72 YSIEKFPW
+72 YSVEKFPW
-80 VQVPPGQIGVIIAQI
+80 VQVPAGDIGVVIAQL

-108 IPEAKITDIK
+108 IPEAKITDVK
-118 IFVDKGG
+118 IFVEKGG
-125 EKGVQRPVL
+125 QKGVQRPVL
-134 VPGTTL
+134 VPGATL

-146 FLVLTPNKIYGKP
+146 FIVLTPEKIYGKP

-164 TNKFNSRRGLTPE
+164 TNKFKSKKGLTPE
-177 DFGLNSEDLLVKIIK
+177 DFGLKPEDLRVKVIK
-192 PELKEGGK
+192 PELREGGK
-200 IIDIV
+200 ITDIV

-217 PGDIAGRLGGFKDI
+217 PGDIAGRLGGFNDI
-231 ADAIAE
+231 ADAIA
-237 KRTDSELTEIIIG
+237 KKKTDSELTELIIG
-250 SKNTLHNNYQ
+250 SKNNLHNNYQ
-260 DFQAFIDKGGKIG
+260 DFQAFLDNGGKIG
-273 LQHDPLLYGAYNLNP
+273 LQHDPLLYGAFNLNP

-311 YVGLA
+311 YVGLSD
-316 EESGRVDVEKNKFGT
+316 ESGRVDVEKNKFGT

-353 PHIYQVEIVPV
+353 PHIYESEIVPV
-364 SIITLNWAT
+364 SIITLNWAM
-373 ASTKA
+373 ASSKA

-396 VFKID
+396 IFKID

-410 VEAPT
+410 IEAPT

-421 TMRNLTTDVLQP
+421 TMKNLTTDVLQP

-456 KVQEDAYRYIEEK
+456 KVQEDAYKYIEEK

-501 NQEVLTYQRQRDAQ
+501 NQEVITYQKQRDAQ
-515 VQRIEMEQQTGVA
+515 IQRIEMEQQTGVA

-586 EGTTLVNIISALAD
+586 EGTTLVNIITALAD
-600 KNLKFV
+600 RNLKFV
-606 PEVVVGES
+606 PEVIVGDS
-614 SGASLSGLLGVL
+614 GGASLSGLLGVL

-638 TNEEKNKK
+638 STDEKK

>member
-1 MTTGLIIGLIIV
+1 MVTGVIIGSIIIIIIS
-13 VFLILVLPSI
+13 ILVLYLPSI
-23 RIIGPTEVGL
+23 RIIGPAEVGL
-33 VTKRFGKRLPENN
+33 VTKRFGKKLPENN
-46 PIAFNGEAG
+46 PIAFKGEAG

-61 MPGWRF
+61 MPGWRW
-67 KFWVY
+67 KFWMR
-72 YSIEKFPW
+72 YSVEKFPW
-80 VQVPPGQIGVIIAQI
+80 VQVPPGQIGVVIAQI
-95 GESPPIGAKSAKF
+95 GATPPIGAKSAKF
-108 IPEAKITDIK
+108 IPEAKITDIRV
-118 IFVDKGG
+118 FVEKGG

-140 PLHPVA
+140 PLHPIA
-146 FLVLTPNKIYGKP
+146 FIVLTHDKIYGKP
-159 LLPEL
+159 ILPQFTVKYHSQE
-164 TNKFNSRRGLTPE
+164 GLSPR
-177 DFGLNSEDLLVKIIK
+177 DFGLKPEDLLVTIIK
-192 PELKEGGK
+192 PELEECGK
-200 IIDIV
+200 IVDMV

-231 ADAIAE
+231 ADAIAA
-237 KRTDSELTEIIIG
+237 KKTDSELTELIIG
-250 SKNTLHNNYQ
+250 SQNTLHNNYQ
-260 DFQAFIDKGGKIG
+260 DFQTLLDKGGKIG

-316 EESGRVDVEKNKFGT
+316 EESGRVDVERNKFGT

-353 PHIYQVEIVPV
+353 PHIYQSEIVPV

-410 VEAPT
+410 IEAPT

-421 TMRNLTTDVLQP
+421 TMKNLTTDVLQP
-433 AVGNHFRDRLQG
+433 AVGNHFRDRLQA

-456 KVQEDAYRYIEEK
+456 KVQEDAYKYIEEK

-501 NQEVLTYQRQRDAQ
+501 NQEVVTYQRQRDAQ
-515 VQRIEMEQQTGVA
+515 IQRIEMEQQTGVA

-567 AAGIGKAEGYKKQI
+567 AAGIGRAEGYKKQI

-606 PEVVVGES
+606 PEVVVGD

-626 TGKYA
+626 TSKYA
-631 SELASKK
+631 SELAAKK
-638 TNEEKNKK
+638 PNEEKT

>member
-1 MTTGLIIGLIIV
+1 MSGELMIGLII
-13 VFLILVLPSI
+13 FLILVIPSI

-33 VTKRFGKRLPENN
+33 ITKRFGKRLPENN

-67 KFWVY
+67 KFWIVY
-72 YSIEKFPW
+72 SVEKFPW
-80 VQVPPGQIGVIIAQI
+80 VQVPAGDIGVVIAQI
-95 GESPPIGAKSAKF
+95 GQSPPIGAKSARY
-108 IPEAKITDIK
+108 IPEAKITDVK
-118 IFVDKGG
+118 MFVDKGG
-125 EKGVQRPVL
+125 QKGVQRPVL
-134 VPGTTL
+134 VPGATL

-146 FLVLTPNKIYGKP
+146 FLVLTPDNIYGKP

-164 TNKFNSRRGLTPE
+164 AKKSNSRDGLRPE
-177 DFGLNSEDLLVKIIK
+177 DFRLKPDDLRVKVIK
-192 PELKEGGK
+192 PELQEDGK
-200 IIDIV
+200 IVDMI

-217 PGDIAGRLGGFKDI
+217 PGDIAGRLGGFQDI
-231 ADAIAE
+231 ADAIAG
-237 KRTDSELTEIIIG
+237 RQTDSELTELIIG
-250 SKNTLHNNYQ
+250 SKNNLHNNYQ
-260 DFQAFIDKGGKIG
+260 DFQAFLDKGGKIG
-273 LQHDPLLYGAYNLNP
+273 LQHDPLLYGAFNLNP

-316 EESGRVDVEKNKFGT
+316 EESGRVDVERNKFGT

-353 PHIYQVEIVPV
+353 PHIYQSEIVPV
-364 SIITLNWAT
+364 SIITLNWAA

-410 VEAPT
+410 IEAPT

-421 TMRNLTTDVLQP
+421 TMKNLTTDVLQP

-456 KVQEDAYRYIEEK
+456 KVQEDAYKYIEEK

-501 NQEVLTYQRQRDAQ
+501 NQEVITYQKQRDAQ
-515 VQRIEMEQQTGVA
+515 IQRIEMEQQTGVA

-586 EGTTLVNIISALAD
+586 EGTTLVNIITALAD

-606 PEVVVGES
+606 PEVIVGDS
-614 SGASLSGLLGVL
+614 AGTSLSGLLGIL

-631 SELASKK
+631 NELTSKK
-638 TNEEKNKK
+638 SNK